1 MVEDVDFDAE
11 EGGKYQ
17 RAMDRRDNV
26 DEGMRGQRGAAVAV
40 VVVVVVV
47 VVVERWKE
55 DSLATRIES

>member
-40 VVVVVVV
+40 VVVVVV
-47 VVVERWKE
+47 ERWKE